1 MVRANRYA
9 LAAAMGGAAL
19 HPAVRALHGCNNTAC
34 VRVSRPGE
42 TGLLHIVS
50 GSQRHNMEMMARA
63 RRGGGRPQV
72 LRGRGGLLGRRS
84 RAVALR
90 DAVKGGW
97 DGAAV
102 RHALWVR
109 PISRCGEAAAAGGED
124 VNGRAVARNRPGC
137 VRGSRA
143 RPVVG

>member
-1 MVRANRYA
+1 
-9 LAAAMGGAAL
+9 L

-63 RRGGGRPQV
+63 RRGGGRRFCVAAP
-72 LRGRGGLLGRRS
+72 GLLERRS

-97 DGAAV
+97 DGAVGAPRV
-102 RHALWVR
+102 VGFGRSHVVVR
-109 PISRCGEAAAAGGED
+109 PLRPEAKT
-124 VNGRAVARNRPGC
+124 
-137 VRGSRA
+137 
-143 RPVVG
+143 

>member
-19 HPAVRALHGCNNTAC
+19 HPAVLALHGCNNTAC

-42 TGLLHIVS
+42 TALLHIVS
-50 GSQRHNMEMMARA
+50 GSQRHNMEMMAHG
-63 RRGGGRPQV
+63 RRGRGRPLV
-72 LRGRGGLLGRRS
+72 LRGHAGLLGRRS

-90 DAVKGGW
+90 DTVKGGW

-102 RHALWVR
+102 RHALL
-109 PISRCGEAAAAGGED
+109 
-124 VNGRAVARNRPGC
+124 
-137 VRGSRA
+137 GSA
-143 RPVVG
+143 DLTLW

>member
-9 LAAAMGGAAL
+9 LAAAMGGASL

-72 LRGRGGLLGRRS
+72 LRGRAGLLERRS

-97 DGAAV
+97 DDAAV
-102 RHALWVR
+102 RHALL
-109 PISRCGEAAAAGGED
+109 
-124 VNGRAVARNRPGC
+124 
-137 VRGSRA
+137 GSA
-143 RPVVG
+143 DLTLW

>member
-9 LAAAMGGAAL
+9 LATAMGGAAL
-19 HPAVRALHGCNNTAC
+19 HPVVRALHGCNNTAC
-34 VRVSRPGE
+34 VRVSRPGD
-42 TGLLHIVS
+42 TGLRHIVS

-72 LRGRGGLLGRRS
+72 LRGRAGLLERRL

-90 DAVKGGW
+90 DAVKDGW

-102 RHALWVR
+102 RHALL
-109 PISRCGEAAAAGGED
+109 
-124 VNGRAVARNRPGC
+124 
-137 VRGSRA
+137 GSA
-143 RPVVG
+143 ELTLW